1 MEPHRNQSANA
12 APRQEAGGQRCKL
25 LYVDREDVAMND
37 GLRRLFNAREVQ
49 VISRTT
55 SFLAA
60 LRSLDFEAID
70 VIVLGPKFQEEE
82 SSLFAL
88 SAQERGFAGLVLRV
102 VPIPRHL
109 KRSGPVTT
117 PGSRQPTQANPK
129 FSGPSYPV
137 PLTSRQRIVFE
148 RVSDGWTTKRI
159 AQSLRRSE
167 GSVKGS
173 IQQLFRKLGVRKR
186 ALIARIAAE
195 GARANTHDARS
206 LRQV

>member
-1 MEPHRNQSANA
+1 MQPHRNQSANA

-60 LRSLDFEAID
+60 LRRLDFEAID

-88 SAQERGFAGLVLRV
+88 SAQGRGFAGLVLRV

-109 KRSGPVTT
+109 KRSGPFTA
-117 PGSRQPTQANPK
+117 PGSRRPKQANAG
-129 FSGPSYPV
+129 SSYPV

-159 AQSLRRSE
+159 AQSLRCSE

-186 ALIARIAAE
+186 ALLARIAAE